1 MEAEALRQNQAMQ
14 NAKVVLCHRCGQT
27 VLGGKHGDRC
37 PNCNGVMHSL
47 RNDTIIGELRERIM
61 NSLSHRLGGLG

>member
-1 MEAEALRQNQAMQ
+1 MEQEALRQNHAMQ

-27 VLGGKHGDRC
+27 VLGGKDGDDC
-37 PNCNGVMHSL
+37 PVCTGKMHL
-47 RNDTIIGELRERIM
+47 LKNVAIVGEIRERTM